1 MEFLGEISAADLD
14 HAIALVLA
22 VVLGAVIGLERQL
35 RRHPAGLH
43 TNALVTL
50 GSAAF
55 VVAGSLLG
63 DPGGMARVA
72 GQVIT
77 GVGFLCAGVLHHGP
91 PGRGINTTATAWSAA
106 GAAGGGGLTGRFGAC
121 FVAAL
126 VALPHLP
133 NTLPRPRAS
142 HRAAG
147 RRPLGGVG
155 GNRRVLPC
163 AFVMRI

>member
-14 HAIALVLA
+14 HAIALILA
-22 VVLGAVIGLERQL
+22 VVLGALIGLERQL

-55 VVAGSLLG
+55 VVAGSLIG
-63 DPGGMARVA
+63 DAGGTARVA

-77 GVGFLCAGVLHHGP
+77 GVGFLCAGVILHQGATV
-91 PGRGINTTATAWSAA
+91 RGINTAATAWCAA
-106 GAAGGGGLTGRFGAC
+106 AVGVLAGLNLKLWAC

-126 VALPHLP
+126 VLLANVLLHYV
-133 NTLPRPRAS
+133 A
-142 HRAAG
+142 HRIGPQDNADA
-147 RRPLGGVG
+147 P
-155 GNRRVLPC
+155 
-163 AFVMRI
+163 